1 MKPTDVV
8 VFKGSFV
15 VYKGS
20 VEWSVVRPSGAR
32 LGLTNLQQTQLCGS
46 LSLDEALQPLSSDCF
61 HFTASTFNVLIQSHC
76 SYQRCFQ
83 PLKAVVLSQST
94 EQQTDKVC
102 N

>member
-46 LSLDEALQPLSSDCF
+46 LSLDEAL
-61 HFTASTFNVLIQSHC
+61 
-76 SYQRCFQ
+76 
-83 PLKAVVLSQST
+83 
-94 EQQTDKVC
+94 
-102 N
+102 